1 MRTLKKLCQIRP
13 QMVTSL
19 TVAATL
25 ILLAGCSKPVEKLE
39 DIRPVRVL
47 HLGAA
52 NVDVTSDFSGV
63 VMPRIESRL
72 GFRVGGKIVQRK
84 VDVGATVKRGQV
96 LMQLDPQDLQLA
108 QTQANAGLRAAQS
121 NRDLAQAE
129 LKRYQDLRAKNF
141 VSQTVLD
148 AKSTAYQ
155 SAQASL
161 EQAAAAYKGQS
172 NQAGYAVLTAD
183 ADGVVTGVDAEV
195 GQVVAAGTSVVR
207 VAQLGDKEV
216 VFGIPEHKIAALRQ
230 TSDVQIRTW
239 ANPGQAIEGKI
250 REISPVADPATRTYT
265 TKVSIPNAP
274 ASIQLGM
281 TATVS
286 FASKTPNAMLKVPLT
301 ALLQEKSQTS
311 VWVVDHGVVKLSPV
325 KVAGTAGN
333 DILLMDGVTPGQT
346 IVTAGVNQLKP
357 GQKVSI
363 LGEDASQVDAGV
375 ASASKIKA
383 GANPAA
389 SVTAGAAQ

>member
-1 MRTLKKLCQIRP
+1 
-13 QMVTSL
+13 
-19 TVAATL
+19 
-25 ILLAGCSKPVEKLE
+25 
-39 DIRPVRVL
+39 
-47 HLGAA
+47 
-52 NVDVTSDFSGV
+52 
-63 VMPRIESRL
+63 MPRIESRL

>member
-1 MRTLKKLCQIRP
+1 M
-13 QMVTSL
+13 
-19 TVAATL
+19 
-25 ILLAGCSKPVEKLE
+25 
-39 DIRPVRVL
+39 
-47 HLGAA
+47 
-52 NVDVTSDFSGV
+52 

-239 ANPGQAIEGKI
+239 ANPGQAIEGKNSRDFAGGRSRHPYLYDQGVDSQCAGQHPARHDGHRI
-250 REISPVADPATRTYT
+250 VRQQDP
-265 TKVSIPNAP
+265 
-274 ASIQLGM
+274 
-281 TATVS
+281 
-286 FASKTPNAMLKVPLT
+286 
-301 ALLQEKSQTS
+301 
-311 VWVVDHGVVKLSPV
+311 
-325 KVAGTAGN
+325 
-333 DILLMDGVTPGQT
+333 
-346 IVTAGVNQLKP
+346 
-357 GQKVSI
+357 
-363 LGEDASQVDAGV
+363 
-375 ASASKIKA
+375 
-383 GANPAA
+383 
-389 SVTAGAAQ
+389 

>member
-1 MRTLKKLCQIRP
+1 
-13 QMVTSL
+13 
-19 TVAATL
+19 
-25 ILLAGCSKPVEKLE
+25 
-39 DIRPVRVL
+39 
-47 HLGAA
+47 
-52 NVDVTSDFSGV
+52 
-63 VMPRIESRL
+63 
-72 GFRVGGKIVQRK
+72 
-84 VDVGATVKRGQV
+84 
-96 LMQLDPQDLQLA
+96 
-108 QTQANAGLRAAQS
+108 
-121 NRDLAQAE
+121 

-172 NQAGYAVLTAD
+172 NQAGYALLTAD

-195 GQVVAAGTSVVR
+195 GQVVAAGTPVVR

-216 VFGIPEHKIAALRQ
+216 VFGIPEHKIAALRH
-230 TSDVQIRTW
+230 TSDVHIRTW

-265 TKVSIPNAP
+265 TKVAIPNAP

-286 FASKTPNAMLKVPLT
+286 FASKTPDAMLKVPLT

-311 VWVVDHGVVKLSPV
+311 VWVVDHGVVKLSTV

-333 DILLMDGVTPGQT
+333 DILLVDGVTPGQT

-363 LGEDASQVDAGV
+363 LGEDASQADVGV
-375 ASASKIKA
+375 ASASKVKA